1 MGYSQTYM
9 EHAYNTGT
17 FGIPAV
23 TTGFAKDLKNGTNNT
38 MNFLGAVAV
47 GSVIGA
53 GDSAGAMAALTA
65 IRPHIPPLSISPVP
79 TSRPP
84 IVVVPVTEVFINGKW
99 VPVGGSAPTTAL
111 LPRPVPAPPN
121 LPPLLRPPR
130 PVRQPFRDPG
140 REFRTILDGEHGMQT
155 IQSLLG
161 NSPTTADIVAM
172 TELLAEGH
180 GWTLSG
186 RDSARVFGLID
197 ITHGSYEVQFA
208 RVPDCRNFKR
218 HMRLAMDLEQS
229 ITVGVP
235 TPRLWKGQHPW
246 HSFIISDEVA
256 ADLLFR
262 FPWIKQPPQVF
273 RKPPGTR

>member
-1 MGYSQTYM
+1 M

-99 VPVGGSAPTTAL
+99 VPVGGNAPTTAL
-111 LPRPVPAPPN
+111 LPRPAPILLPHRSRPLMRPFDGPVKLEPLQQWLATYAGKALEPLTLEQAQSLITACDGLDLKGPGRSGFVVPLKDVFTPYKGEPKYYELQVSVVPRGPYQAALASGKPMPDGTFTDRIVAGPAGGRPGLGHSFVLSPEAALWIDPN
-121 LPPLLRPPR
+121 RLGLVQPWKNLKKKLPP
-130 PVRQPFRDPG
+130 
-140 REFRTILDGEHGMQT
+140 
-155 IQSLLG
+155 
-161 NSPTTADIVAM
+161 SP
-172 TELLAEGH
+172 
-180 GWTLSG
+180 
-186 RDSARVFGLID
+186 
-197 ITHGSYEVQFA
+197 
-208 RVPDCRNFKR
+208 
-218 HMRLAMDLEQS
+218 
-229 ITVGVP
+229 
-235 TPRLWKGQHPW
+235 
-246 HSFIISDEVA
+246 
-256 ADLLFR
+256 
-262 FPWIKQPPQVF
+262 
-273 RKPPGTR
+273 